1 MRNILISIV
10 RSRELLTFVFVWA
23 VQYIVFWV
31 VANMG
36 PNPVIDGLGSTSL
49 SRNTVKPPPST
60 SVPSVGQNSLGG
72 IVTIATHPTLLH
84 YTLEIFS
91 TNVLI
96 MLLVSIPFFG
106 LAYGEYIFFKLGA
119 VVNSFSVSNP
129 ELSLELFGV
138 YNSKHLSLF
147 LSGLLLTQPF
157 FYLETLSYALA
168 CSAGLLGGVT
178 LFRPP
183 RRRVLWYLIA
193 VGVSA
198 LMLLLAAFLEASFVL
213 HYL

>member
-1 MRNILISIV
+1 MRSILISIV
-10 RSRELLTFVFVWA
+10 RSRELSAFVFVWA
-23 VQYIVFWV
+23 LQYIVFWV

-36 PNPVIDGLGSTSL
+36 PNPFIDGLGSATLIS
-49 SRNTVKPPPST
+49 NTVKPPPPT

-72 IVTIATHPTLLH
+72 IVTIATHPSLLH

-106 LAYGEYIFFKLGA
+106 LAYGEYIFLKIGA
-119 VVNSFSVSNP
+119 VVNSYSASNT

-138 YNSKHLSLF
+138 YDPKHLSLF

-178 LFRPP
+178 LFRPR
-183 RRRVLWYLIA
+183 RRRVLWYLTA